1 MSKEVI
7 RNFGLGRA
15 MQPKELNEI
24 LVTVGVIRSM
34 AQLLEGSVSSKIRA
48 VLSE

>member
-7 RNFGLGRA
+7 RNVGLGRA
-15 MQPKELNEI
+15 MQPRELNEI
-24 LVTVGVIRSM
+24 LMTVGVIRSV
-34 AQLLEGSVSSKIRA
+34 AELLEGSLSSKIRA